1 MVYKSSIP
9 APGKLLFSGSATVPW
24 APVTPPRTRRAIEV
38 WDNRLPS
45 YFFRIFG
52 RPQRV
57 SVCEC
62 ERGNEPSIAQA
73 LHLMNSP
80 ESFYKL
86 RHRDGRA
93 ARLARS
99 KLTSEQVIDELFLA
113 TLSRLATD
121 EERKLMLVAF
131 RETTGVRRAAVE
143 DVLWTL
149 LNTKEFL
156 YNH

>member
-1 MVYKSSIP
+1 M
-9 APGKLLFSGSATVPW
+9 LLDAICQATGVPEQFNGWPLGS
-24 APVTPPRTRRAIEV
+24 RAIEI

-45 YFFRIFG
+45 YFFQIFG

-73 LHLMNSP
+73 LHLMNSS
-80 ESFYKL
+80 ESFHKI
-86 RHRDGRA
+86 RHRDGTA
-93 ARLARS
+93 ARLAGT
-99 KLTSEQVIDELFLA
+99 KLTDAGVIDELFLA
-113 TLSRLATD
+113 TLSRVASS
-121 EERKLMLVAF
+121 EERRLLLLAF
-131 RETTGVRRAAVE
+131 SESSGNRREAVE
-143 DVLWTL
+143 DILWTL